1 MVEAVQVECIV
12 VGKEDHGVAVEDML
26 EGNGEE
32 WEEEVEAT
40 LLAEVAT
47 GEHMDIHR
55 VMQAA
60 AYMDVKTWD
69 EGNLFF

>member
-1 MVEAVQVECIV
+1 MVGAVQVECIV
-12 VGKEDHGVAVEDML
+12 VSKEDHGVAGEDML

-60 AYMDVKTWD
+60 SHTSD